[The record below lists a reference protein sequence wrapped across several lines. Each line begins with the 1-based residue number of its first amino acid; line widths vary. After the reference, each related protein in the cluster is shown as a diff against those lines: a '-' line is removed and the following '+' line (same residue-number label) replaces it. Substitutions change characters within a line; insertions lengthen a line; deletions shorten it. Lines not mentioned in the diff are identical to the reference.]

1 MAKIPK
7 IPDISKEQL
16 TPVVTDLLEIIH
28 LQKEVIQNLKDE
40 IAILKGQKPK
50 PDIKPSSLNKPHP
63 DKKNGGGN
71 LGKND
76 SDDGKRPGSAKR
88 KKTREL
94 EIHDEKELKPE
105 IIPEGSKF
113 KGYKDFV
120 VQDIVIQP
128 HNIRY
133 RIGRWQTP
141 DGEYITGNLPPEL
154 CGGHF
159 GPTLICY
166 VLYQYYHAHVT
177 QPLILESLREFGV
190 DISSG
195 QLNRI
200 ITENKEKF
208 HEEKKDILLKG
219 LGVSKYINV
228 DDTGARHKG
237 NNGYCTHIGNEFFAW
252 FESTESKSRI
262 NFLELLS
269 AGNINYVVNTEAIC
283 HMVSSKFPK
292 GQLSVISELLNTSF
306 DNKKDWETC
315 LASLGITSER
325 HVRIATEGALIGN
338 IMENGFNKE
347 LVIMSDDAGQF
358 NVFLHTLCW
367 VHAERLVNKL
377 VGFNNE
383 HRQALK
389 DKRSEIWEFY
399 ADLNA
404 YKLSPDEEKK
414 KHLEKRF
421 DEIFKGDTCFA
432 SLNQVLKRI
441 HKNKSE
447 LLLVLDRPE
456 IPLHNNLSENDIRE
470 YVKKRKISG
479 STRSNEGRRCRDTFA
494 SLKKTCRKLGIS
506 FWEYLRDRLMGKNEI
521 PYIPYVVNKQ
531 IQKVCA

>member
-7 IPDISKEQL
+7 IPDIPKEQL
-16 TPVVTDLLEIIH
+16 TPTVTDLLEIIH
-28 LQKEVIQNLKDE
+28 LQKEVIQQLKDE

-50 PDIKPSSLNKPHP
+50 PNIKPSSLNKPHP
-63 DKKNGGGN
+63 DNKKESEDNEKKG
-71 LGKND
+71 
-76 SDDGKRPGSAKR
+76 SDKGKRPGSAKR

-94 EIHDEKELKPE
+94 EIHKEEIIKPE

-113 KGYKDFV
+113 KGYNDFV
-120 VQDIVIQP
+120 VQDIIIQP
-128 HNIRY
+128 HNTRY
-133 RIGRWQTP
+133 LLGRWQTP
-141 DGEYITGNLPPEL
+141 DGEYITGDLPSEL

-159 GPTLICY
+159 GPTLTCY
-166 VLYQYYHAHVT
+166 ILHQYYHAHVT

-208 HEEKKDILLKG
+208 HNEKEDILLKG
-219 LGVSKYINV
+219 LGVSKFVNV

-262 NFLELLS
+262 NFLEILC
-269 AGNINYVVNTEAIC
+269 AGNINYVINAEAIG

-292 GQLSVISELLNTSF
+292 GQLPVIAELTNTKF
-306 DNKKDWETC
+306 DSKEDWEAC
-315 LASLGITSER
+315 LKSLGITNER

-338 IMENGFNKE
+338 ILENGFNKE

-383 HRQALK
+383 QRQALK

-399 ADLNA
+399 AALNA
-404 YKLSPDEEKK
+404 YKLSPDEEKRIN
-414 KHLEKRF
+414 LEDRF

-479 STRSNEGRRCRDTFA
+479 STRSDEGRRCRDTFA

-506 FWEYLRDRLMGKNEI
+506 FWEYLIDRLTGKNEI
-521 PYIPYVVNKQ
+521 PYIPYVINKQ
-531 IQKVCA
+531 IQKVGI